1 MDSRP
6 TMFDLL
12 VKKKWFEVW
21 EEFAL
26 TMIGFFFFFE
36 LGELELTIGV
46 DEIAFGSTRL
56 TFYSFMAEKTSSWG
70 TIKFHD
76 L

>member
-1 MDSRP
+1 
-6 TMFDLL
+6 
-12 VKKKWFEVW
+12 
-21 EEFAL
+21 
-26 TMIGFFFFFE
+26 MIGFFFFFFE
-36 LGELELTIGV
+36 LGKLELTIGV